1 MAAPTPAAYRTEAAR
16 QQRLAN
22 EAECARDWKKYHAHQ
37 QRAIEL
43 DRLAFKLEADEQ
55 KERFGDRNDPNGD
68 FYTPGQL
75 QERSRQ

>member
-1 MAAPTPAAYRTEAAR
+1 MTAPTPSTYREEAAR

-37 QRAIEL
+37 QRSIEL

-55 KERFGDRNDPNGD
+55 ANRG
-68 FYTPGQL
+68 
-75 QERSRQ
+75 SRQ

>member
-1 MAAPTPAAYRTEAAR
+1 MPAPTPSTYREEAAR

-22 EAECARDWKKYHAHQ
+22 EAECSRDWKKYHAHQ

-55 KERFGDRNDPNGD
+55 KPNEVHGN
-68 FYTPGQL
+68 
-75 QERSRQ
+75 ERSPTRA

>member
-1 MAAPTPAAYRTEAAR
+1 MPAPTPSTYREEAVR

-22 EAECARDWKKYHAHQ
+22 EAECSRDWKKYQAHQ

-55 KERFGDRNDPNGD
+55 PQ
-68 FYTPGQL
+68 P
-75 QERSRQ
+75 